1 MADPLNTLRLA
12 IQAKILQEN
21 DEPALSLKIFD
32 PQCASRL
39 AAWNVQANPA
49 ADIRGYKPP
58 AQTAP
63 TARVYAAERGRFGC
77 SHVAEKMGK
86 FMSQYSL
93 AFLHI
98 WTESVITERELG
110 APKRFKKA
118 LIVDRNAKS

>member
-58 AQTAP
+58 AQTALTGP
-63 TARVYAAERGRFGC
+63 LWGSPGLSSSISHKGGLEGPPEYNQGTFQHCEEQLEELIGVSEAEAHTGI
-77 SHVAEKMGK
+77 
-86 FMSQYSL
+86 SL
-93 AFLHI
+93 
-98 WTESVITERELG
+98 WT
-110 APKRFKKA
+110 F
-118 LIVDRNAKS
+118 RNW